1 MNSSLSIDVFE
12 TLHDLLHLFR
22 ARMRKSMESVH
33 PELTFNEVR
42 VLVHTGRQP
51 GITQKDMVEHSH
63 ADKAQMARTLA
74 LLQEKGWLLRT
85 ASAADKRVRCLHL
98 SAQGQA
104 LYARLRSKREALAAE
119 LLQDCPA
126 ELQARLLELLQQAR
140 DSARR
145 NGRAHDGEP
154 ADA

>member
-1 MNSSLSIDVFE
+1 MNASPSIDVFE

-85 ASAADKRVRCLHL
+85 ASATDKRMRCLHL
-98 SAQGQA
+98 SAQGQE
-104 LYARLRSKREALAAE
+104 LYVRLRGLREALAAE

-126 ELQARLLELLQQAR
+126 ELQAQLLGLLQQAR

-145 NGRAHDGEP
+145 QGQTHDGES
-154 ADA
+154 AEA